1 MRIKEYKE
9 SLKNVK
15 KEMDFS
21 KNGLSERDQLL
32 GNTELNDQQQDQ
44 RSRLLHG
51 TEKLSKTS
59 NRLDEAHRMALETEQ
74 MGISTLGDLER
85 QRRQLEDA
93 RDGVCFQIQY
103 FYPNS
108 VTF

>member
-1 MRIKEYKE
+1 
-9 SLKNVK
+9 
-15 KEMDFS
+15 MDIS
-21 KNGLSERDQLL
+21 KTLISERDQLL
-32 GNTELNDQQQDQ
+32 GSNAPNDLQQDQ

-93 RDGVCFQIQY
+93 RDGVCF
-103 FYPNS
+103 
-108 VTF
+108 